1 MLKLLKQDKN
11 SMSGIL
17 LDGKKKKKKR
27 KQESFHRVVLLSDNP
42 FFAILITAVSN

>member
-17 LDGKKKKKKR
+17 LDGKKKKR
-27 KQESFHRVVLLSDNP
+27 KQDSFHIVVLLSDNP